1 MRLISCDAEVTSRQV
16 ADIVGISNGSAYYI
30 LVALVDKGFVKLSN
44 FKENSRKG
52 SYAYLLTLKGI
63 REKSRLTLHF
73 IKHKRQEF
81 KNLRTEI
88 EALEHEAEFSIGE
101 ETTLE
106 LKQWLKLEIFQQ
118 CFVRLE
124 WTLFVK
130 IWVFWNEFYWTVYL
144 KMFVGDSWAHSEC
157 GAVCK
162 FERIDF

>member
-1 MRLISCDAEVTSRQV
+1 VSLRQV

-106 LKQWLKLEIFQQ
+106 LKQ
-118 CFVRLE
+118 
-124 WTLFVK
+124 
-130 IWVFWNEFYWTVYL
+130 
-144 KMFVGDSWAHSEC
+144 
-157 GAVCK
+157 
-162 FERIDF
+162 